1 MGKLLKIIL
10 PKTAFVNR
18 KEQKMKTKLN
28 QSKLKLAIVSAMLV
42 GSAGFSTAGYA
53 VATQTDSMQVTTQVL
68 MSCTVDAPTLDFLTY
83 DPTVGT
89 DTNGTSIITSAC
101 TGGGSATITMNG
113 GSAEVAGSTVAAP
126 LRQMTH
132 SSDNSKLNYQ
142 LYKENART
150 TIWGNDADSG
160 KAFTAVAG
168 DNTETVYGS
177 ITAGQV
183 ASFGSFYDFVVV
195 TLTY

>member
-1 MGKLLKIIL
+1 
-10 PKTAFVNR
+10 
-18 KEQKMKTKLN
+18 MKTKLN

-89 DTNGTSIITSAC
+89 DTNGTSTITSAC

-113 GSAEVAGSTVAAP
+113 GSAEVAGSTGAAP

-132 SSDNSKLNYQ
+132 SDNTKLNYQ

-168 DNTETVYGS
+168 DNAETVYGS
-177 ITAGQV
+177 ITAGQA

>member
-1 MGKLLKIIL
+1 
-10 PKTAFVNR
+10 
-18 KEQKMKTKLN
+18 MKTKLN
-28 QSKLKLAIVSAMLV
+28 QSKLKLAIVSTMLV

-53 VATQTDSMQVTTQVL
+53 VATQIDSMQVTTQVL

-89 DTNGTSIITSAC
+89 DTNGTSTITSAC

-113 GSAEVAGSTVAAP
+113 GSAEVFGSTVAVP

-132 SSDNSKLNYQ
+132 VDNTKLNYQ

-150 TIWGNDADSG
+150 TVWGNDEASG
-160 KAFTAVAG
+160 VSFTAVAG
-168 DNTETVYGS
+168 NNTETVYGS
-177 ITAGQV
+177 ITAGQA
-183 ASFGSFYDFVVV
+183 ASFGSFYDFVQV

>member
-1 MGKLLKIIL
+1 MGNSLKITL

-53 VATQTDSMQVTTQVL
+53 VATKTDSMQVTTNVL

-83 DPTVGT
+83 DPTQGV
-89 DTNGTSIITSAC
+89 DTLGTSIITSNC

-113 GSAEVAGSTVAAP
+113 GSAVVTGSSDAVP

-132 SSDNSKLNYQ
+132 SDATKLNYQ

-150 TIWGNDADSG
+150 TVWGNDAGSG
-160 KAFTAVAG
+160 KTFTAVSG

-177 ITAGQV
+177 ITAGQA

>member
-1 MGKLLKIIL
+1 
-10 PKTAFVNR
+10 
-18 KEQKMKTKLN
+18 MKTKLN
-28 QSKLKLAIVSAMLV
+28 QNKLKLAIVSAMLV
-42 GSAGFSTAGYA
+42 GSAGFSAAGYA
-53 VATQTDSMQVTTQVL
+53 ATQIDSMRVTTNVL
-68 MSCTVDAPTLDFLTY
+68 MSCTVDAPTLDFSTY
-83 DPTVGT
+83 DPTQGA
-89 DTNGTSIITSAC
+89 DTLGTSVITSNC

-126 LRQMTH
+126 LRQMIH
-132 SSDNSKLNYQ
+132 SDTTKLNYQ

-150 TIWGNDADSG
+150 TIWGNDAGSG

-177 ITAGQV
+177 ITAGQA
-183 ASFGSFYDFVVV
+183 ASFGAFNDFVVV

>member
-1 MGKLLKIIL
+1 
-10 PKTAFVNR
+10 
-18 KEQKMKTKLN
+18 MKTKLN

-89 DTNGTSIITSAC
+89 DTNGTSTITSNC

-132 SSDNSKLNYQ
+132 SSDSSKLNYQ

-150 TIWGNDADSG
+150 TVWGNDADSG

-177 ITAGQV
+177 ITAGQA
-183 ASFGSFYDFVVV
+183 ASFGSFNDFVVV

>member
-1 MGKLLKIIL
+1 
-10 PKTAFVNR
+10 
-18 KEQKMKTKLN
+18 MKTKLN

-89 DTNGTSIITSAC
+89 DTNGTSIITSNC

-113 GSAEVAGSTVAAP
+113 GSAVVTGSTDAVP

-132 SSDNSKLNYQ
+132 GDMSKLNYQ
-142 LYKENART
+142 LYKDSGPSPVV
-150 TIWGNDADSG
+150 WGNDADHG
-160 KAFTAVAG
+160 QAFTAVAG
-168 DNTETVYGS
+168 DNTTTVYGS
-177 ITAGQV
+177 ITAGQP
-183 ASFGSFYDFVVV
+183 ASYGAFFDFVQV

>member
-1 MGKLLKIIL
+1 
-10 PKTAFVNR
+10 
-18 KEQKMKTKLN
+18 MKTKLN

-42 GSAGFSTAGYA
+42 GSAGFSAAGYA
-53 VATQTDSMQVTTQVL
+53 ATQIDSMRVTTNVL
-68 MSCTVDAPTLDFLTY
+68 MSCTVDAPTLDFSTY
-83 DPTVGT
+83 DPTQGV
-89 DTNGTSIITSAC
+89 DTLGTSIITSNC

-113 GSAEVAGSTVAAP
+113 GSAVVTGSSDAVP

-132 SSDNSKLNYQ
+132 SDATKLNYQ

-150 TIWGNDADSG
+150 TVWGNDAGSG
-160 KAFTAVAG
+160 KTFTAVSG

-177 ITAGQV
+177 ITAGQA

>member
-1 MGKLLKIIL
+1 
-10 PKTAFVNR
+10 
-18 KEQKMKTKLN
+18 MKTKLN

-53 VATQTDSMQVTTQVL
+53 VATQSIHAGYDAVL

-89 DTNGTSIITSAC
+89 DTNGTSTITSAC

-113 GSAEVAGSTVAAP
+113 GSAEVFGSTVAVP

-132 SSDNSKLNYQ
+132 SADSTKLNYQ

-150 TIWGNDADSG
+150 TVWGNDEASG
-160 KAFTAVAG
+160 VSFTAVAG
-168 DNTETVYGS
+168 NNTETVYGS
-177 ITAGQV
+177 ITAGQT
-183 ASFGSFYDFVVV
+183 ASFGSFHDFVQV

>member
-1 MGKLLKIIL
+1 
-10 PKTAFVNR
+10 
-18 KEQKMKTKLN
+18 MKTKLN

-42 GSAGFSTAGYA
+42 GSAGFSAAGYA
-53 VATQTDSMQVTTQVL
+53 VATQTDSMRVQTTVL
-68 MSCTVDAPTLDFLTY
+68 MSCTVDAPTLDFSTY
-83 DPTVGT
+83 DPTQGA
-89 DTNGTSIITSAC
+89 DTLGTSVITSAC

-113 GSAEVAGSTVAAP
+113 GSAVVTGSTDAVP

-132 SSDNSKLNYQ
+132 ADTTKLNYQ

-177 ITAGQV
+177 ITAGQA
-183 ASFGSFYDFVVV
+183 ASFGAFNDFVVV

>member
-1 MGKLLKIIL
+1 
-10 PKTAFVNR
+10 
-18 KEQKMKTKLN
+18 MKTKLN

-53 VATQTDSMQVTTQVL
+53 VVTKTDSMRVTTNVL
-68 MSCTVDAPTLDFLTY
+68 MSCTVDAPTLDFSTY

-89 DTNGTSIITSAC
+89 DTNGTSTITSEC

-113 GSAEVAGSTVAAP
+113 GSAVVAGSSDAVP

-132 SSDNSKLNYQ
+132 TDTTKLNYQ

-150 TIWGNDADSG
+150 TIWGNDAASG

-177 ITAGQV
+177 ITAGQA
-183 ASFGSFYDFVVV
+183 ASFGAFNDFVVV

>member
-1 MGKLLKIIL
+1 MGNSLKITL

-53 VATQTDSMQVTTQVL
+53 ATQIDSMRVTTNVL
-68 MSCTVDAPTLDFLTY
+68 MSCTVDAPTLDFSTY
-83 DPTVGT
+83 DPTQGV
-89 DTNGTSIITSAC
+89 DTLGTSTITSAC

-132 SSDNSKLNYQ
+132 SSDSSKLNYQ

-150 TIWGNDADSG
+150 TVWGNDEASG
-160 KAFTAVAG
+160 VTFTAAAG
-168 DNTETVYGS
+168 NNTETVYGS
-177 ITAGQV
+177 ITAGQA